1 MTVEM
6 DLHSL
11 RWGVSADGVQA
22 RVMEAARR
30 AAIEKKRWRR
40 TWIAAAAILA
50 ICLPMNM
57 VINQSPS
64 ARPDPVF
71 EQAADEISSRLED
84 RDLKV
89 SLQVAFSVQRLSA
102 STPGVP

>member
-1 MTVEM
+1 MNVEK

-11 RWGVSADGVQA
+11 RWGISADSVQA

-30 AAIEKKRWRR
+30 AVFEKKHWRR
-40 TWIAAAAILA
+40 TWIAAAAVLA
-50 ICLPMNM
+50 ICLPINM
-57 VINQSPS
+57 AVNQSPS
-64 ARPDPVF
+64 VRPDPIF
-71 EQAADEISSRLED
+71 EQAAEEISSRLED

-102 STPGVP
+102 SIPGVP